1 MPSATHGTWQVLP
14 HYQPMV
20 VSDSEK
26 ANGLYAMAS
35 NFRHAAH
42 ATSLPGYR
50 DRLLQVARDLECE
63 AAKLDDQRFFSPTSR
78 DASRTG

>member
-1 MPSATHGTWQVLP
+1 
-14 HYQPMV
+14 MV

-35 NFRHAAH
+35 NFRHAAQ

-63 AAKLDDQRFFSPTSR
+63 AAKLDDQRFFPPKSR